1 MHAGISAQSQCG
13 VKKLAVQPALAA
25 GQVSYLQLLQR
36 EKGLTFYACIVTDG
50 EVSVAGEGP
59 ERPAPAVR
67 AVQHRSDHTT
77 RAPMVLPA

>member
-1 MHAGISAQSQCG
+1 MH
-13 VKKLAVQPALAA
+13 
-25 GQVSYLQLLQR
+25 VSLLMVMMI
-36 EKGLTFYACIVTDG
+36 T
-50 EVSVAGEGP
+50 VAGEGP